1 MPPNKNTAAEN
12 KPAVKKEEPRGDKLK
27 LALKGLAAAGAAALV
42 IGVAIKAGKNNSS
55 KVNNTNNETLETLN
69 STAEEIKAG
78 IKKFFDN
85 QNKTVEGIRLEKGK
99 ALSTDGSGFT
109 GEMKT
114 MNNKCQTVTLKYRRL
129 H

>member
-99 ALSTDGSGFT
+99 ELQVQGPGI
-109 GEMKT
+109 
-114 MNNKCQTVTLKYRRL
+114 
-129 H
+129 